1 MTRKLETQVTG
12 QCQSRRV
19 ATIQQY
25 IVADDSGELDALRVK
40 VRHAREL
47 LLSPPKASSRLSIV
61 SQASYNRAESVHN
74 DRKPAAK
81 TPSPTKAFFSRLSG
95 RFRRGRSRTQK
106 KTYSQ
111 LDETRSLI
119 SDRRGSADTVES
131 DDTLVATEPADITS
145 YLLEILAPLISALQ
159 PLTPKIVD
167 QKPISKC
174 VAESHD
180 GLCEEVVDL
189 VDELK
194 ATVLEDGRDRDDLD
208 LEMARLMLDALCKKI
223 KKEQAIVRELMED
236 EQSQETLVASD
247 GDAKLSATPKCPLLP
262 ISRNPFIL
270 HSTSIPLAARR
281 VSETNN
287 RPIIGFAPI
296 PAAGT
301 YVGYVSGAQQTWAR
315 NVIRLGSYQNSMLFS
330 PSPVAVRPLAAVSQ
344 IQ

>member
-1 MTRKLETQVTG
+1 M
-12 QCQSRRV
+12 
-19 ATIQQY
+19 ATIQRY
-25 IVADDSGELDALRVK
+25 IVADDSGELDALCVEL
-40 VRHAREL
+40 RHAREV
-47 LLSPPKASSRLSIV
+47 LLSPPKAPSRLSNV
-61 SQASYNRAESVHN
+61 SQDSYKRANSSRD

-81 TPSPTKAFFSRLSG
+81 IPSPTKAFFSRLSD
-95 RFRRGRSRTQK
+95 RFRPGRSRTQK

-119 SDRRGSADTVES
+119 SDRRGSADTVDS
-131 DDTLVATEPADITS
+131 DDTLVATEPAEITS
-145 YLLEILAPLISALQ
+145 HLLDSLAPLISALQ
-159 PLTPKIVD
+159 TLTPKIVHY
-167 QKPISKC
+167 QPTSKC

-180 GLCEEVVDL
+180 ELCEEMVEL

-194 ATVLEDGRDRDDLD
+194 ATVLEDGSDRDDLD

-223 KKEQAIVRELMED
+223 TKEQVIVRELMED

-247 GDAKLSATPKCPLLP
+247 GDAKLSANPECPLLP
-262 ISRNPFIL
+262 TSSNPFVL
-270 HSTSIPLAARR
+270 HSASIPIAARR

-344 IQ
+344 IH